1 MLFAGCGRVV
11 RDENENMIR
20 GARTRAKLFATLV
33 CEDYEV
39 QKHEYPLQRCKYDCS
54 SSEVIT
60 G

>member
-1 MLFAGCGRVV
+1 VLFAGCGRVV

-20 GARTRAKLFATLV
+20 RVRTRVKLFAMSV

-39 QKHEYPLQRCKYDCS
+39 QKHECPLHRCKYECS